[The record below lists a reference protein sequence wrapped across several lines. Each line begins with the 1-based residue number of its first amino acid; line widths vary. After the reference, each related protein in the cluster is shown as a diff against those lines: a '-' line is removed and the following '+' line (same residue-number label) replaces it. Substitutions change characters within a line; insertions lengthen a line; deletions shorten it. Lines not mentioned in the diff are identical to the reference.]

1 MPPASPPD
9 LRQLFDKAVELPPI
23 DRANLLRDVQFRSP
37 LLYKQL
43 RALLIAHEGPSAFF
57 EQDGGIWAQITPVD
71 FTGREFGPYRIVRE
85 IGRGGMGAVYEATR
99 SDEAFHKTVAI
110 KLITGAA
117 MSESALDSFRRERQI
132 LAQLEH
138 PNIARLLDGGATAD
152 GMLFLTMEY
161 VAGQPLDQYV
171 ATRNLPTRE
180 VLALFLKVMDAVA
193 YAHRN
198 LIVHRDL
205 KPSNILVTDD
215 GEVKLL
221 DFGIAKVLTPDR
233 QQSTTVAVRLTPEFA
248 SPEQI
253 RGQAISTASDVY
265 SLGVLLFHVLTNG
278 SSPYSPTS
286 RAVPDILQAVL
297 DKEPQRPSV
306 LAATRRKDL
315 AGDIDNIVLKAM
327 AKEPARR
334 YSSVE
339 ALRDDIQRHLMGRP
353 VLARGASWR
362 YRAGKFIR
370 RNRLPLAFAAL
381 VALTVL
387 VGAITT
393 LSQARIAREQRAAAE
408 AARAVAERQRQLA
421 EAASRI
427 ADAQR
432 ALADQRA
439 AEALAERARAEARY
453 QSVRSL
459 ATAILTDVDRTL
471 RDVPGAAPA
480 RQQAVLAALKHL
492 EELSAKSGADPALD
506 EDIAAA
512 YEQVADIMTAL
523 FEDSKDGAAMAIP
536 ALAKAVQIRARL
548 ANPLK
553 LAHTRRLLG
562 NSLLNNNQI
571 GPAMDH
577 YRSALEL
584 AAAAPASPAA
594 SILIALARSNLC
606 TGYTLQGSPSLAQRE
621 CEAAVQILQSPDIP
635 TTPDVQRLRGLTHF
649 RLANILQRLDQAPS
663 AAKHYAAS
671 LTAVDPLDEAWEP
684 FLEEFCS
691 QVPSAP
697 LYRPLKARA
706 KMLLGTLQARSG
718 RRDLSLE
725 SFEESL
731 RLADLPQPQL
741 KVVVAF
747 AESATLHASAL
758 AAARQ
763 QQMQR
768 AQQLAQEALTRLGEV
783 PAEPASLLRAEIEA
797 SLRSLDPALARLP

>member
-1 MPPASPPD
+1 MQSASPLD
-9 LRQLFDKAVELPPI
+9 LRQLFDKAVDLPPI

-43 RALLIAHEGPSAFF
+43 RALLMAHEGPSAFF

-85 IGRGGMGAVYEATR
+85 IGRGGMGAVYEAIR
-99 SDEAFHKTVAI
+99 SDDAFHKTVAI

-117 MSESALDSFRRERQI
+117 MSETALDSFRQERQI

-138 PNIARLLDGGATAD
+138 PNIARLLDGGATPD

-161 VAGQPLDQYV
+161 VAGQPLDLYV

-221 DFGIAKVLTPDR
+221 DFGIAKVLTPNR
-233 QQSTTVAVRLTPEFA
+233 QQTATVAVRLTPEFA

-278 SSPYSPTS
+278 SNPYSPTS
-286 RAVPDILQAVL
+286 RAVPDVLQAVL

-306 LAATRRKDL
+306 VAAARRKDL

-327 AKEPARR
+327 AKEPGRR

-339 ALRDDIQRHLMGRP
+339 ALRNDIERHLTGRP
-353 VLARGASWR
+353 VLARAASWS
-362 YRAGKFIR
+362 YRAGKFIS

-381 VALTVL
+381 VIITVL

-408 AARAVAERQRQLA
+408 QARVVAERQRQLA
-421 EAASRI
+421 EKASQS
-427 ADAQR
+427 AEAQR
-432 ALADQRA
+432 ALADRRA
-439 AEALAERARAEARY
+439 SEALAERARAEARY

-492 EELSAKSGADPALD
+492 EELSAKSGSDLALD
-506 EDIAAA
+506 ADIAAA

-523 FEDSKDGAAMAIP
+523 FEDSKDGAAMSIP
-536 ALAKAVQIRARL
+536 ALAKAVQIRTRL
-548 ANPLK
+548 QNPLK

-571 GPAMDH
+571 AQAMDH
-577 YRSALEL
+577 YRAALQL
-584 AAAAPASPAA
+584 ASSVPPSPSA
-594 SILIALARSNLC
+594 SILSALARSNLC
-606 TGYTLQGSPSLAQRE
+606 TAHTLQGNYPAAHEDCAS
-621 CEAAVQILQSPDIP
+621 AVQMLQSAELP
-635 TTPDVQRLRGLTHF
+635 TTPDLQRLRGLTHF
-649 RLANILQRLDQAPS
+649 RLANILQRLAQQPR
-663 AAKHYAAS
+663 AAQHYAAA
-671 LTAVDPLDEAWEP
+671 LHAVDPLDASLEP
-684 FLEEFCS
+684 FLEEFHA
-691 QVPSAP
+691 QVPAE
-697 LYRPLKARA
+697 RPYTTLKAKA
-706 KMLLGTLQARSG
+706 SMLLGTLQARAG
-718 RRDLSLE
+718 RRDRSLE
-725 SFEESL
+725 SFEEAL
-731 RLADLPQPQL
+731 RLAGFPQPPM
-741 KVVVAF
+741 KHVVAL
-747 AESATLHASAL
+747 AESSALHASAL

-768 AQQLAQEALTRLGEV
+768 ARQLAQEAITRLGEV
-783 PAEPASLLRAEIEA
+783 PAEPASLLRSEIEA
-797 SLRSLDPALARLP
+797 SLRSFDSALARLP